1 MPRYRTTISSRDR
14 EAMLDLVRKH
24 KIQVDDHS
32 ARTTE
37 SGGYSVDAI
46 LEPPDIQK
54 LEQAGY
60 HVQQHEDVDEA
71 GKARQKE
78 VGHGNRYQ
86 EKGPR

>member
-1 MPRYRTTISSRDR
+1 MPRYRITISSRDR

-32 ARTTE
+32 TRSTE
-37 SGGYSVDAI
+37 SGLHSVNAI
-46 LEPPDIQK
+46 VEPADIQK

-60 HVQQHEDVDEA
+60 HVQRHEDVDET

-78 VGHGNRYQ
+78 VGRGDRYKQ
-86 EKGPR
+86 PGTR